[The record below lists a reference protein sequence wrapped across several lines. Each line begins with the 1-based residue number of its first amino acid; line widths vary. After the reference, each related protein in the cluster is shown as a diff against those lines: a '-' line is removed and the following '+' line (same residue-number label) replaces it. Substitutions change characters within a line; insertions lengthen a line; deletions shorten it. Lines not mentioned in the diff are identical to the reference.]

1 MVLLTIVSDGVP
13 LYKYSVLVK
22 KEVPEDTFKVSP
34 VVAAAVGQYPGDIP
48 FTYLALVAKIG
59 CVGGMSLVCTCWE
72 KTGINIDTNTAIVD
86 RNFLNML
93 LLNC

>member
-1 MVLLTIVSDGVP
+1 VLLTIVSDGVP
-13 LYKYSVLVK
+13 LYEYTVSLK

-34 VVAAAVGQYPGDIP
+34 VVAAAVGQYPGDTP

-59 CVGGMSLVCTCWE
+59 CVGGISLVCTCWAAA
-72 KTGINIDTNTAIVD
+72 GIHRDTNTAIVD
-86 RNFLNML
+86 RNFLNMS